1 MSFRANVGQE
11 KIEKTLSNYFC
22 CYFWGILGMHSLNLF
37 FIIFHTLD
45 TEDSEETRRYELG
58 RIGYMTFFFLLF
70 LIQIGT
76 FIWALILY
84 IRLAIFLKPR
94 SESELNDESDDA
106 FFQDNG
112 QINFEDKRNQI
123 RESFRPKYAGMIGH
137 FIYFFVILT
146 VRTCIYSYQRLAS
159 KEKLF
164 DWVFI

>member
-11 KIEKTLSNYFC
+11 KIEKTLSYYFC
-22 CYFWGILGMHSLNLF
+22 WYLWGIIVMHSLNLF

-45 TEDSEETRRYELG
+45 TKDSEETLRFELG
-58 RIGYMTFFFLLF
+58 TIGYMTFFFMLF

-76 FIWALILY
+76 FIWALVLY

-94 SESELNDESDDA
+94 TESELNDESDDNYFGA
-106 FFQDNG
+106 NC

-123 RESFRPKYAGMIGH
+123 RESFRPKYAGMIRH
-137 FIYFFVILT
+137 FVYFFTILAI
-146 VRTCIYSYQRLAS
+146 RTAIYSYQRLSS
-159 KEKLF
+159 KEKVF